1 MVLCSSPIYSS
12 SSDTVT
18 IVSDVTS
25 DSIEIVEDSSSCES
39 KNIPTFLNSNEYNP
53 DEPSSSSKKKKNC
66 YDFTSLF
73 KEVRLLVFNSL
84 FYIFK
89 VKFLGLKK
97 HFGKNSRWT
106 NSSIKK
112 DTSLNNDARQRLAKE
127 IINYLIEKLGIDE

>member
-12 SSDTVT
+12 SSDTLT

-53 DEPSSSSKKKKNC
+53 DEPSSSSKKNC

-97 HFGKNSRWT
+97 YFGKNSRWT

-112 DTSLNNDARQRLAKE
+112 RYIFE
-127 IINYLIEKLGIDE
+127 